1 MFLETGYK
9 RVGALRTTWGGPLPA
24 MENRS
29 PRFADDIDHQRA
41 AVEFVM
47 ELAGQHTVPVS
58 EKIVGCHSLLHGDEI
73 PVPMFNVDFDMRCL
87 LWNKRAAD
95 LTGWTESEIF
105 AMPRFLDVLFG
116 VPSSRRR
123 NLGECILKGSLDD
136 QRNSQEVWDLKT
148 KWGHDIKVL
157 VVASPPGVGKR
168 AVSGTICVIMP
179 IGAPETKESGFEV
192 NCNVKAVDEVSH
204 LDLEDDELSN
214 DGGSPRDSED
224 QFLAALEQ
232 PPSPYSDKGVCSMEM
247 FAAQRNI
254 FADQVR
260 MQLEGEGTSVCSQDW
275 CKSDQGSQ
283 SMVVN
288 VGSVLEPSSLTRA
301 RVMVVDPRQR
311 GRKSLTLMLERCGFE
326 VSCACSGTEAKWR
339 FEQSMQ
345 DPEGFSVIFVSLSL
359 ARSENYS
366 LVREIRRKEQSEPG
380 NSCLT
385 TPVLIV
391 AVTDVDRWDMSSM
404 EGLKQRDAEAGVDSV
419 ISCPSR
425 VQQLRD
431 TLTTLGVSIDH
442 LDYANKSPRAAFAS
456 WNNPLVLAR

>member
-1 MFLETGYK
+1 
-9 RVGALRTTWGGPLPA
+9 
-24 MENRS
+24 
-29 PRFADDIDHQRA
+29 
-41 AVEFVM
+41 
-47 ELAGQHTVPVS
+47 
-58 EKIVGCHSLLHGDEI
+58 
-73 PVPMFNVDFDMRCL
+73 
-87 LWNKRAAD
+87 
-95 LTGWTESEIF
+95 
-105 AMPRFLDVLFG
+105 MPRFLDVLFG

-123 NLGECILKGSLDD
+123 NLGECILKGALDD

-157 VVASPPGVGKR
+157 VSASPPGVGKR

-204 LDLEDDELSN
+204 LDLEGKGQVPFCTLWLSCSEWPFACFLHITLHKFATARRVADIYSLTAADDELSN

-391 AVTDVDRWDMSSM
+391 AVTDVDRYNSSHALHVKDQGACSTV
-404 EGLKQRDAEAGVDSV
+404 EEFY
-419 ISCPSR
+419 SR
-425 VQQLRD
+425 
-431 TLTTLGVSIDH
+431 
-442 LDYANKSPRAAFAS
+442 K
-456 WNNPLVLAR
+456 W